1 MKTLGTF
8 IWQTLDWISFL
19 TGPDPK
25 HFSAGRGQQKAWKH
39 RMMAA
44 DLVKTQSLEGVAAAS
59 ESRFYVAFRKHGSS
73 CSLESLMCY
82 GRMQG
87 EVWKGR
93 IDREA
98 CSVGVCREMMKRV
111 VQLHKPGDK
120 PEVKGSCSPGGEAA
134 ATLVLEL
141 HFNTTWLCESFTNR
155 TGAAGSSQAEKNI
168 NVCHTCIIHTYCCL
182 AVRVCR
188 METGF
193 SNWQALV

>member
-98 CSVGVCREMMKRV
+98 CSVGVCREMMTRV

-141 HFNTTWLCESFTNR
+141 HFNTTWQLWVIYKQD
-155 TGAAGSSQAEKNI
+155 GSSRFVTSRKEYKRMSYM
-168 NVCHTCIIHTYCCL
+168 HHTYL
-182 AVRVCR
+182 LLS
-188 METGF
+188 G
-193 SNWQALV
+193 SKSL